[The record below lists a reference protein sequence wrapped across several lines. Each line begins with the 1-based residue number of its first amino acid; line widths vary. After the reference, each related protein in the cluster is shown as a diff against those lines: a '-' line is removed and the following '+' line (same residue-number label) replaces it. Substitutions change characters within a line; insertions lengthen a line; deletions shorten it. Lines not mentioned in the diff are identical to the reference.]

1 MSTKDA
7 ALNALIDP
15 VVSALGFE
23 LWGIDY
29 LSQGK
34 QSRLV
39 IYIDHPDGITVDNC
53 ASVSRQVGAVLDV
66 EDPITGQ
73 FQLEVSSPGMDRP
86 LFTLDQYERYIGH
99 VVALRLRQAFDG
111 QRKFQGLVTG
121 TEDGDVVIRV
131 DEEEYC
137 FPIESID
144 QARIVPQFK

>member
-1 MSTKDA
+1 M
-7 ALNALIDP
+7 L
-15 VVSALGFE
+15 
-23 LWGIDY
+23 
-29 LSQGK
+29 
-34 QSRLV
+34 
-39 IYIDHPDGITVDNC
+39 
-53 ASVSRQVGAVLDV
+53 LDV

>member
-7 ALNALIDP
+7 ALKALIDP

>member
-53 ASVSRQVGAVLDV
+53 ANVSRQVGAVLDV

-144 QARIVPQFK
+144 KARIVPQFK

>member
-7 ALNALIDP
+7 ALNALINP

-53 ASVSRQVGAVLDV
+53 ANVSRQVGAVLDV

>member
-1 MSTKDA
+1 VSTKDA

-53 ASVSRQVGAVLDV
+53 ANVSRQVGAVLDV

>member
-53 ASVSRQVGAVLDV
+53 ANVSRQVGAVLDV

>member
-15 VVSALGFE
+15 VVSALGSE

-53 ASVSRQVGAVLDV
+53 ANVSRQVGAVLDV

>member
-53 ASVSRQVGAVLDV
+53 ANVSRQVGAVLDV

-137 FPIESID
+137 FPSVSID
-144 QARIVPQFK
+144 QARMVPQFK

>member
-7 ALNALIDP
+7 TLKALIDP

-39 IYIDHPDGITVDNC
+39 IYIDHSDGISVDDC

-111 QRKFQGLVTG
+111 QRKYQGLVTG

>member
-39 IYIDHPDGITVDNC
+39 IYIDHADGITVDNC
-53 ASVSRQVGAVLDV
+53 ANVSRQVGAVLDV

-73 FQLEVSSPGMDRP
+73 FQLEVSSPGLDRP

-121 TEDGDVVIRV
+121 TEEGDVVIRV

-144 QARIVPQFK
+144 QARVVPQFK

>member
-53 ASVSRQVGAVLDV
+53 ANVSRQVGAVLDV
-66 EDPITGQ
+66 EGGTVLAMRRRRRGVVFVVQPAGQ
-73 FQLEVSSPGMDRP
+73 VRRRTVGRRHPQVGRARVEDDAELLRRRAQRDLAEILS
-86 LFTLDQYERYIGH
+86 LFT
-99 VVALRLRQAFDG
+99 ATN
-111 QRKFQGLVTG
+111 KF
-121 TEDGDVVIRV
+121 E
-131 DEEEYC
+131 
-137 FPIESID
+137 
-144 QARIVPQFK
+144 

>member
-53 ASVSRQVGAVLDV
+53 ANVSRQVGAVLDV

-144 QARIVPQFK
+144 QARIVPRFE